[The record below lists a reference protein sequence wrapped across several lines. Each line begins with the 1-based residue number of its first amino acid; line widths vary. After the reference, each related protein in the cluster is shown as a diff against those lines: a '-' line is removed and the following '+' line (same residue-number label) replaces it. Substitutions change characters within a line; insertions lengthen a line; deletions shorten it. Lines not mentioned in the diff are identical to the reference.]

1 MNFNKLIAF
10 SFEDLKKII
19 QFSQEIGSKTSNDMS
34 EKLIENINNLHN
46 LKIND
51 FVGES
56 NKQVLYTKKSPIHYP
71 WIIPND

>member
-51 FVGES
+51 FIGEP
-56 NKQVLYTKKSPIHYP
+56 NKPVLYTKKSPIHYR

>member
-19 QFSQEIGSKTSNDMS
+19 QFSQEIGSKTSNDIS

-46 LKIND
+46 FEIND
-51 FVGES
+51 FVGEP
-56 NKQVLYTKKSPIHYP
+56 NKPVLYTNKSPIHYRS
-71 WIIPND
+71 IIPND